1 MRAMTDHS
9 HIDRA
14 FEYAPQ
20 GMFVA
25 TLEGEFVAV
34 NRAMRT
40 LLKHSPER
48 PPAALSLPAL
58 LVNPDEMLDLF
69 QLLHDGGRFDDLSLS
84 FRCADDS
91 ARTLRLSASVLP
103 VGRSGLR
110 CFLGTALVP
119 ARPAEGDPLETSRMH
134 AVERLAAAVAHDLNN
149 VLSAVVGYCHL
160 LREPLRTHPQA
171 LQDLIA
177 IEQSSDRAAAVVR
190 QLLVFGRKRILEPE
204 VLNVAV
210 QLDLLEPIL
219 RRVLPA
225 ETTLVVQSVENAR
238 ILIDHMAFN
247 EILILLLSAR
257 NSMTESGDIHIQATV
272 GSDDRLHLDITDAG
286 SDLSAADIEKCV
298 DELFA
303 SPESAGGYSGLGLAA
318 VHVLV
323 ARSGGAIRVIDTPGV
338 GTTFRLSFAILPSE
352 AGLPTEDDRQD
363 AGTLEATGT
372 ILLVE
377 DDLAL
382 REIARRVLSDAGY
395 VVVEARSGEE
405 ALAIARERDRSFDVL
420 VTDMMMPG
428 IKGWEVGRAVKA
440 LFPRCAMVY
449 VSGYVDSIR
458 LRQELPEDAVFV
470 AKPYVPPRLL
480 EAVAAASAIKLSEGR
495 RRAS

>member
-1 MRAMTDHS
+1 MKDHS
-9 HIDRA
+9 YIDSA
-14 FEYAPQ
+14 FEHAPY

-25 TLEGEFVAV
+25 SLEGEIVAI

-40 LLKHSPER
+40 LLRHSSNDSTVVP
-48 PPAALSLPAL
+48 SLPAL
-58 LVNPDEMLDLF
+58 LVNPDEMLDVF
-69 QLLHDGGRFDDLSLS
+69 QLLYDGGRFDDMALA
-84 FRCADDS
+84 FHCADAT
-91 ARTLRLSASVLP
+91 ARTLRVSASVLP
-103 VGRSGLR
+103 ENASGSK
-110 CFLGTALVP
+110 CFLATAMVP
-119 ARPAEGDPLETSRMH
+119 GKTSEGDPLETSRMH

-160 LREPLRTHPQA
+160 LREPLRTNPQA

-204 VLNVAV
+204 ILNVAF
-210 QLDLLEPIL
+210 QIDLLEPIL

-225 ETTLVVQSVENAR
+225 DTAFVVQHVDKKAR

-257 NSMTESGDIHIQATV
+257 NPMTEKGAIHIQATV
-272 GSDDRLHLDITDAG
+272 SPDNRLLLDITDAG
-286 SDLSAADIEKCV
+286 LELSVESIEKCV

-323 ARSGGAIRVIDTPGV
+323 ARSGGAIRVLDNPGL
-338 GTTFRLSFAILPSE
+338 GTTFRLSFPTLDVEADVSE
-352 AGLPTEDDRQD
+352 NDQRAAGVATS
-363 AGTLEATGT
+363 TGT

-382 REIARRVLSDAGY
+382 RDIARRVLSDEGY
-395 VVVEARSGEE
+395 MVVEAKSGEE

-440 LFPRCAMVY
+440 LHPDCAMVY

-470 AKPYVPPRLL
+470 SKPYVPPRLL
-480 EAVAAASAIKLSEGR
+480 EAVAAASAR
-495 RRAS
+495 RAADRRTRRAS